1 MAARTKAEA
10 NGTNG
15 AHAVERIKIPA
26 PGKAAAEKIVIP
38 RPNIVKATFRVVG
51 TAPLVI
57 NKFSNKAREEM
68 RKAQEAGSQGKKGK
82 QLKPKNFQQ
91 CYEGAK
97 HYSTEG
103 WEGISAPAFRNAM
116 IDACRMVGFKMTH
129 AKCSVFIEK
138 DGTDRDEHTPLVKIL
153 GPGSEYF
160 ELPVRND
167 NGSADIRARPMY
179 REWWVDLRVSF
190 NADQFSLTDM
200 ANLLMHAGISCG
212 VGEGRP
218 FSKESAGMGW
228 GTFTVDMGD
237 DE

>member
-91 CYEGAK
+91 
-97 HYSTEG
+97 
-103 WEGISAPAFRNAM
+103 
-116 IDACRMVGFKMTH
+116 
-129 AKCSVFIEK
+129 
-138 DGTDRDEHTPLVKIL
+138 
-153 GPGSEYF
+153 
-160 ELPVRND
+160 
-167 NGSADIRARPMY
+167 
-179 REWWVDLRVSF
+179 
-190 NADQFSLTDM
+190 
-200 ANLLMHAGISCG
+200 
-212 VGEGRP
+212 
-218 FSKESAGMGW
+218 
-228 GTFTVDMGD
+228 
-237 DE
+237 

>member
-15 AHAVERIKIPA
+15 AHAVEQIKIPA

-129 AKCSVFIEK
+129 AKCSVFTEK
-138 DGTDRDEHTPLVKIL
+138 EEQESPQPAVSEHRQSYVLIDP
-153 GPGSEYF
+153 S
-160 ELPVRND
+160 
-167 NGSADIRARPMY
+167 
-179 REWWVDLRVSF
+179 
-190 NADQFSLTDM
+190 
-200 ANLLMHAGISCG
+200 
-212 VGEGRP
+212 
-218 FSKESAGMGW
+218 
-228 GTFTVDMGD
+228 GTFDTREFG
-237 DE
+237 EILAGQIP